1 MNIGTRLLLGF
12 GGVLLLVGLLSY
24 LAVANLSKL
33 AGQTDKLY
41 QHPYTVSTAALRVG
55 NNIMQMHE
63 QLNLASVT
71 QNQENIQVHQ
81 EAIKQLQT
89 QVEVDFKLMQSRF
102 LGDKAQISLAEQTFS
117 DWMVFVDKDLALLA
131 DRTRA
136 EQLAALDK
144 QLLSDWQQLQQKMTW
159 IIGFASDK
167 ADDFMSA
174 SQTQANTKEAALE
187 LLNKMYRH
195 PFAVS
200 RAVLRIE
207 SHLGKMQF
215 DLEQIQQDVDKAFM
229 QQALAR
235 IEQNKKK
242 IKADFVLVK
251 GRFLGNAKEI
261 IKTEQIFTIWEASAE
276 QLITLLLDQSRQLVL
291 QETMQK
297 AALQLTKL
305 QGLLQEFIQ
314 FADNKA
320 TEFHANAG
328 QVRDKTLRDMYWLI
342 FIVLIVSI
350 VFGWLTR
357 NSIVFP
363 LKRAVDLSTD
373 LAAGDLTR
381 RVTLAKNV
389 RDESGQLLLAMNT
402 MADKI
407 QNIIREVWNV
417 AEQINGA
424 SGQMNGTAQAIS
436 QSTIEQA
443 SSLEETSASIE
454 QMSASIDQ
462 NAENANSTDSI
473 ARQTAAK
480 SSEGGQAVKDTIE
493 AMNQITQKI
502 TIIEEIAYQ
511 TNLLALNA
519 AIEAARAGEQGRG
532 FTVVAGEIR
541 KLAERSQGAAQEI
554 RTLASN
560 SVDVSERAGQ
570 LLNEMVPAID
580 KTADLVT
587 EIAAANVEQ
596 SSNIAQINQA
606 MSQLDQVT
614 QQNAAAS
621 EELASSGEEMAAQ
634 AETLK
639 EMMGYFKIKDA

>member
-242 IKADFVLVK
+242 LK
-251 GRFLGNAKEI
+251 
-261 IKTEQIFTIWEASAE
+261 
-276 QLITLLLDQSRQLVL
+276 LILCWS
-291 QETMQK
+291 
-297 AALQLTKL
+297 
-305 QGLLQEFIQ
+305 
-314 FADNKA
+314 
-320 TEFHANAG
+320 
-328 QVRDKTLRDMYWLI
+328 
-342 FIVLIVSI
+342 
-350 VFGWLTR
+350 
-357 NSIVFP
+357 
-363 LKRAVDLSTD
+363 
-373 LAAGDLTR
+373 
-381 RVTLAKNV
+381 
-389 RDESGQLLLAMNT
+389 
-402 MADKI
+402 
-407 QNIIREVWNV
+407 
-417 AEQINGA
+417 
-424 SGQMNGTAQAIS
+424 
-436 QSTIEQA
+436 
-443 SSLEETSASIE
+443 
-454 QMSASIDQ
+454 
-462 NAENANSTDSI
+462 
-473 ARQTAAK
+473 
-480 SSEGGQAVKDTIE
+480 
-493 AMNQITQKI
+493 
-502 TIIEEIAYQ
+502 
-511 TNLLALNA
+511 
-519 AIEAARAGEQGRG
+519 
-532 FTVVAGEIR
+532 
-541 KLAERSQGAAQEI
+541 
-554 RTLASN
+554 
-560 SVDVSERAGQ
+560 
-570 LLNEMVPAID
+570 
-580 KTADLVT
+580 
-587 EIAAANVEQ
+587 
-596 SSNIAQINQA
+596 
-606 MSQLDQVT
+606 
-614 QQNAAAS
+614 
-621 EELASSGEEMAAQ
+621 
-634 AETLK
+634 
-639 EMMGYFKIKDA
+639 KDAF